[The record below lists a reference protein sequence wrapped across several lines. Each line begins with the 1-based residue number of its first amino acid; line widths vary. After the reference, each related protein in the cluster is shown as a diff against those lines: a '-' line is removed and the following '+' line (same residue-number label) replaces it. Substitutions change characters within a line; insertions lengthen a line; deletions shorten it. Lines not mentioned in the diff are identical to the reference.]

1 MDASSDWIII
11 KIRFFF
17 FGNNIVTSIGRREMA
32 DVMDN

>member
-1 MDASSDWIII
+1 MDASSDWTII
-11 KIRFFF
+11 KIRFF